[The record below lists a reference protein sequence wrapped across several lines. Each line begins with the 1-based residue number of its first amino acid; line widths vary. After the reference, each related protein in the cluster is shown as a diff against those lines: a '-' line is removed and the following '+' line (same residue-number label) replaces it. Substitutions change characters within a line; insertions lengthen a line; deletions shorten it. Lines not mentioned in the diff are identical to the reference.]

1 LACPPGHAA
10 PWRDFIKDPK
20 AKAFLSAFQMLF
32 TNDESNEEEE
42 YESNDNQEMDATDQD
57 ADGDMRAFLSLAGS
71 LKE

>member
-1 LACPPGHAA
+1 
-10 PWRDFIKDPK
+10 
-20 AKAFLSAFQMLF
+20 MLF